1 MGSGRLPAKGKVRCF
16 YRAEACF
23 SLFCLA
29 KENYVARVSRL
40 PFELMLALRY
50 LRPKRTYVSAITLLS
65 TIGITLGV
73 AILIIVISVMSGFD
87 KEWHERIIG
96 FTAHLKVVK
105 ANDTMEDWALV
116 RSKVE
121 ANQHVAGVAPYV
133 LGKVMIRTEH
143 QSGKQQIDA
152 PFLRGIE
159 PQIETSISVISNSIV
174 RGNYDVSGYGLVIG
188 IELARALELDVGDR
202 LSVYSPVVL
211 QEAFEKKKEG
221 EELPL
226 PEDYEIK
233 GVFDVGFADFNS
245 LFIVSSLENAQDL
258 YALKDSVHGLM
269 VKLKDP
275 LKARQAQDELLEA
288 LGPQFRAVTWMEE
301 NEQLFSALVV
311 EKNMIR
317 FLLFFI
323 VIVASFC
330 ITCSLI
336 TFVVQKTHEIG
347 ILKALG
353 ASNTQIMSLFL
364 FQSTFVGA
372 LGVGVGFAVGLT
384 ALHWRN
390 EFLSLMNRVTG
401 FDLLPAGIY
410 QIYDLP
416 VLIIPSD
423 LLVIGVGSL
432 LISLGAGVIPALIA
446 ARMKPVDALRH
457 E

>member
-1 MGSGRLPAKGKVRCF
+1 
-16 YRAEACF
+16 
-23 SLFCLA
+23 
-29 KENYVARVSRL
+29 
-40 PFELMLALRY
+40 MLALRY
-50 LRPKRTYVSAITLLS
+50 LRPKRTYVSVITLLS

-87 KEWHERIIG
+87 KEWHEKIIG
-96 FTAHLKVVK
+96 FSAHLKV
-105 ANDTMEDWALV
+105 ARADDTMEDWALV

-121 ANQHVAGVAPYV
+121 KNSQVAGVAPFV
-133 LGKVMIRTEH
+133 VGKVMIRTEH

-152 PFLRGIE
+152 PYLRGIE
-159 PQIETSISVISNSIV
+159 PQMETTISVLSNSIV

-188 IELARALELDVGDR
+188 VELARSLDLDVGDR

-211 QEAFEKKKEG
+211 QDAFEKKKEG

-233 GVFDVGFADFNS
+233 GIFDVGFADFNMQY
-245 LFIVSSLENAQDL
+245 IVSSLENAQDL

-269 VKLKDP
+269 IKLHDP
-275 LKARQAQDELLEA
+275 LKAAQVQDELLTE
-288 LGPQFRAVTWMEE
+288 LGPEFRAVTWMQE
-301 NEQLFSALVV
+301 NEHLFSALVV

-353 ASNTQIMSLFL
+353 ASSTQIMSLFL
-364 FQSTFVGA
+364 IQSTFVGA
-372 LGVGVGFAVGLT
+372 LGVGAGFAMGFT

-390 EFLSLMNRVTG
+390 EFLSLMNRITG
-401 FDLLPAGIY
+401 SDLLNAGIY
-410 QIYDLP
+410 QLYNLP

-423 LLVIGVGSL
+423 LLIIGLGSL

-446 ARMKPVDALRH
+446 ARMKPVEALRH

>member
-1 MGSGRLPAKGKVRCF
+1 MFLWNMLR
-16 YRAEACF
+16 F
-23 SLFCLA
+23 SLFCPA

-40 PFELMLALRY
+40 PFEFMLALRY

-87 KEWHERIIG
+87 KEFHEKIIG
-96 FTAHLKVVK
+96 FSAHLKVVRD
-105 ANDTMEDWALV
+105 NDTMQDWALV

-121 ANQHVAGVAPYV
+121 KNPHVSGVAPFI
-133 LGKVMIRTEH
+133 LGKVMVRTEH

-159 PQIETSISVISNSIV
+159 PQMETSVSVLSNSIV
-174 RGNYDVSGYGLVIG
+174 RGKYDVSGYGLVIG
-188 IELARALELDVGDR
+188 IELARSLSLDVGDR
-202 LSVYSPVVL
+202 LSIYSPVVL

-233 GVFDVGFADFNS
+233 GIFDVGYAEYNAQY
-245 LFIVSSLENAQDL
+245 IVSSLENAQDL
-258 YALKDSVHGLM
+258 YALKDSIHGLL
-269 VKLKDP
+269 VKLHDP
-275 LKARQAQDELLEA
+275 LKAQNVQDSLQAEL
-288 LGPQFRAVTWMEE
+288 GHDFWVVSWMQEYDH
-301 NEQLFSALVV
+301 LFSALVV

-353 ASNTQIMSLFL
+353 ASSTQIMNLFL
-364 FQSTFVGA
+364 IQSTFVGA
-372 LGVGVGFAVGLT
+372 LGVGTGFALGFT

-390 EFLSLMNRVTG
+390 EFLGLMNRVTG
-401 FDLLPAGIY
+401 SDLMSAEIY
-410 QIYDLP
+410 QLYNLP

-423 LLVIGVGSL
+423 LVIIGVGSL
-432 LISLGAGVIPALIA
+432 LVSLGAGVIPALIA

>member
-1 MGSGRLPAKGKVRCF
+1 
-16 YRAEACF
+16 
-23 SLFCLA
+23 LFHGEISRFPLFNLA
-29 KENYVARVSRL
+29 KWNYFARVSRL

-96 FTAHLKVVK
+96 FTAHLKVVQ

-121 ANQHVAGVAPYV
+121 ANSHVAGVAPYV

-159 PQIETSISVISNSIV
+159 PQMETSISVISNSIV
-174 RGNYDVSGYGLVIG
+174 RGDYDVSGYGLVIG

-233 GVFDVGFADFNS
+233 GIFDVGFADFNS

-446 ARMKPVDALRH
+446 ARMRPVDALRH

>member
-1 MGSGRLPAKGKVRCF
+1 MAHYF
-16 YRAEACF
+16 
-23 SLFCLA
+23 
-29 KENYVARVSRL
+29 ARVSRL

-121 ANQHVAGVAPYV
+121 QQPHVAGVAPYV

-143 QSGKQQIDA
+143 QDGKQQIDA
-152 PFLRGIE
+152 PFLRGVE
-159 PQIETSISVISNSIV
+159 PDMETSISVLSNSIV
-174 RGNYDVSGYGLVIG
+174 RGKYDFSGSGLVVG
-188 IELARALELDVGDR
+188 VELAYALNLDVGDR
-202 LSVYSPVVL
+202 LSIYSPVVL
-211 QEAFEKKKEG
+211 QEALEKKKQG

-233 GVFDVGFADFNS
+233 GIFDVGFADFNS
-245 LFIVSSLENAQDL
+245 LFIVSSLRNAQDL
-258 YALKDSVHGLM
+258 YALDDSVHGLM
-269 VKLKDP
+269 IKLDDP
-275 LKARQAQDELLEA
+275 LKAREVQDELLEK
-288 LGPQFRAVTWMEE
+288 LGPDYRVVTWMQE

-353 ASNTQIMSLFL
+353 ASSTQIMSLFL
-364 FQSTFVGA
+364 IQSTFVGA
-372 LGVGVGFAVGLT
+372 LGVGTGFAVGFA

-390 EFLSLMNRVTG
+390 EFLSLMNRLTG
-401 FDLLPAGIY
+401 FDLLPADIY
-410 QIYDLP
+410 QVYNLP
-416 VLIIPSD
+416 VVIIPSD

-446 ARMKPVDALRH
+446 ARMKPVEALRH